1 MAVAAEAAE
10 SLAAEFVECLK
21 RTPAIGA
28 AVALVSC
35 DFRSRN
41 CGAAANTLRATGQV
55 GDDPGLSRFYNEF
68 CLQRDRSTTNAE
80 RAADC
85 KMARL

>member
-1 MAVAAEAAE
+1 LAIAAEAAE

-35 DFRSRN
+35 DFRPRN

-55 GDDPGLSRFYNEF
+55 RDDPRLSRLSNTFY
-68 CLQRDRSTTNAE
+68 LQRDRSTTNAE